1 MLIVSG
7 RENITMGAEVGQ
19 NCSPNG
25 AWEGEKRKGGGK
37 GRERGTAGKRE
48 A

>member
-7 RENITMGAEVGQ
+7 RENVAMGAEVGQ

-25 AWEGEKRKGGGK
+25 AWEGEKRKEEEK
-37 GRERGTAGKRE
+37 EGREGQTERE